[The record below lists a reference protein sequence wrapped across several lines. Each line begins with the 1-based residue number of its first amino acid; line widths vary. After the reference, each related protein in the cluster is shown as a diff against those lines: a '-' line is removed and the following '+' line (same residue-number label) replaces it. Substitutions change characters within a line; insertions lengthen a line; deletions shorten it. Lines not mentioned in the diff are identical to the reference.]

1 MKLLFLSHWQKV
13 LNKLRK
19 PGPMSPEDLKSHETN
34 SKPTVK
40 REIIQRYQ
48 FQWAAHIYWQN
59 TVCLVVHSGYQ

>member
-1 MKLLFLSHWQKV
+1 
-13 LNKLRK
+13 
-19 PGPMSPEDLKSHETN
+19 MSPEDLKSHETN